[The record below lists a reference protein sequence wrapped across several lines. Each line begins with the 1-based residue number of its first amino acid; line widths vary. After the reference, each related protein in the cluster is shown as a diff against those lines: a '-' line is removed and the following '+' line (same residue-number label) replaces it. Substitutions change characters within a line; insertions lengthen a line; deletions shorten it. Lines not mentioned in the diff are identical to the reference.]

1 MFHTSIFLIFL
12 AAVTGCSKS
21 KTKSDDN
28 STRVFNG
35 VNINEATTAINGY
48 RTQGSGAYPAVAALT
63 WNDTLSTAAFNFAK
77 ARAQDAGTSPNSYT
91 LSNGDFILDYPGKI
105 GFHGQANFAFY
116 YGYPSNSS
124 VKTLIDAGF
133 TQYANDNTVM
143 SGFMSASG
151 KQFGMGQ
158 FGDSW
163 YIIIAQ

>member
-1 MFHTSIFLIFL
+1 
-12 AAVTGCSKS
+12 
-21 KTKSDDN
+21 
-28 STRVFNG
+28 
-35 VNINEATTAINGY
+35 
-48 RTQGSGAYPAVAALT
+48 
-63 WNDTLSTAAFNFAK
+63 LSTAAFNFAK
-77 ARAQDAGTSPNSYT
+77 ARTEDAGNSPNSYT
-91 LSNGDFILDYPGKI
+91 LSNGAFILDYPGNI
-105 GFHGQANFAFY
+105 GFHGQAYFAFY

-163 YIIIAQ
+163 YMIIAQ